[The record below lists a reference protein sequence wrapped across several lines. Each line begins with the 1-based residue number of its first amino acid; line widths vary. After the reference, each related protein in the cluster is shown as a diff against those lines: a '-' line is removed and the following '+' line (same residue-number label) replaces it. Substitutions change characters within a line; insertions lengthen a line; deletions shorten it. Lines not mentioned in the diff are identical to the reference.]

1 MSDDNRDDDKR
12 PGAPTLTIT
21 ENLAL
26 FGGAPD
32 RGEPDYREVWDED
45 HSLAALDEA
54 MRIVVQ
60 GVTVDGTQM
69 ADEREQLMWGFV
81 NIMHAQIQRLDGAR
95 DRIVPDIR
103 DLIHAQDGSEVKAN
117 QLETLT
123 ERARNLGDR
132 RDAFEKMRDR
142 AANAY
147 LAQTGNRWHPRRG
160 SLVSHAGH
168 DRHARI
174 DSRDYASALE
184 KREIAAATPDG
195 TLIALAGGKDLP
207 DPKIVWA
214 ELDRA
219 LEQNPDMVL
228 VHGDAPGIEKAGAQ
242 WAEAR
247 NVKQVPF
254 PPDWDAHGKAA
265 PFRRNEEIL
274 KLPLDR
280 LIAFPGSGITGNLVD
295 GGRKAGIPVD
305 RPSLAPALSAA
316 RPSQAPAQGRL
327 PTVLNL
333 KDHPDAVKNGAIR
346 IDRETRWGNPFRIG
360 EHGSR
365 EELIARYHKD
375 LWKRM
380 RSGDVLLADLAAL
393 NGKDLACADG
403 ECHGEVLAR
412 AATYAAGKIDRKAT
426 RQASLSENDQARRQP
441 IQSAAAPSVPDRAA
455 RPVSAGEESSQ
466 ASVSASQARE
476 RAQPKPDGTPAH
488 AAGPEADEPD
498 SREVWDR
505 DDTLAALDEAMRV
518 LVRDVAVEGTQLS
531 DEREQLMWGFTNM
544 LHAQANR
551 LDRDVTR
558 MERDMAGLDAGAERD
573 LLAGRIANLRER
585 SNAFGQMRDC
595 AAEAY
600 FAETLKEWAPR
611 HRAQATHTT
620 VKTQAAHDAEAYL
633 RDLEKR
639 DIAAHAPD
647 GTLVALTGGK
657 TVTDPDAVWS
667 ELDRA
672 RDRHPDMIL
681 LHGDAPG
688 VQRIG
693 ARWAEANDVKQIV
706 AAPDWKRYP
715 KAAPYRRNDQIVALQ
730 PKELIAFPGAG
741 VIAHLVDSAKEAGI
755 PVTKASLTRT
765 LTAATTSPEPQLA
778 RQTNVNDLA
787 DHRDAIKN
795 GAIHIGSE
803 TRWANPFTIGED
815 GNREQ
820 VTALYRND
828 LWKRMRS
835 GDVDLADL
843 AALNGKD
850 LACAAGDCHAEVLSR
865 AAVYAAGKIERQ
877 AAHHAHQETVP
888 IAAADTG
895 PTRSAAASSTPD
907 TPSDPVA
914 SEYWADVH
922 NFMNAREQGEIHALA
937 ARIDPDHIAAHEEYV
952 QDARHLLGHP
962 LSEQLP
968 DDQRQLLAAV
978 LQDADRHDAVHAT
991 APAATQSQAAPSSD
1005 PADPSPT
1012 PALSPSPQAAVTA
1025 SNPET
1030 PSPMHASESFA
1041 ARLQTFMDDH
1051 KQRNL
1056 RADRFSID
1064 PVLLPDL
1071 EQHAA
1076 AARELMNHPQSQDIP
1091 AQQSLTL
1098 MEVVANHDRHQHA
1111 STAISNICNDIDL
1124 ALAKH
1129 RHLDNIAAIR
1139 DVKIHKLEDHQ
1150 HWYPAAYEIS
1160 ARANDMLLEPDLY
1173 DCAFTP
1179 ENWGEF
1185 RDNLL
1190 NLDTALGNDT
1200 FFTRNGDLLL
1210 PPLPHAG
1217 DGSEEALK
1225 AEASYRHTRTA
1236 WHEHLLSAHEYDPH
1250 PYEEV
1255 SRNIPN
1261 AMESLKDHPALP
1273 ADARRAMSDNAAD
1286 YNAYCCA
1293 RSDVE
1298 TFFQD
1303 ADRAIDANR
1312 SFKQDIKSLDSQ
1324 NPAAE
1329 DIEGYAAWKETTANL
1344 QKTGEEMFSG
1354 TSTAYG
1360 PYLKHHS
1367 HLKERLEHCLDAL
1380 DDALDEALPSRTQEI
1395 TQSQQIDQH
1404 RAVSRGMRM

>member
-147 LAQTGNRWHPRRG
+147 LAQTGSRWHPRRG

-174 DSRDYASALE
+174 DSSDYARALE

-195 TLIALAGGKDLP
+195 TLIALAGGKDLA

-254 PPDWDAHGKAA
+254 APDWDAHGKAA
-265 PFRRNEEIL
+265 PFRRNEEML
-274 KLPLDR
+274 KLPLKQ
-280 LIAFPGSGITGNLVD
+280 LIAFPGSGITDNLVD
-295 GGRKAGIPVD
+295 RARKAGIPVD

-365 EELIARYHKD
+365 EKVTALYRKD
-375 LWKRM
+375 LWKRI
-380 RSGDVLLADLAAL
+380 RSGDLALADLAAL
-393 NGKDLACADG
+393 NGKDLACAAGD
-403 ECHGEVLAR
+403 CHGEILAG
-412 AATYAAGKIDRKAT
+412 AAIYAAGKVEREAT
-426 RQASLSENDQARRQP
+426 RQASLSEHDRARQQP
-441 IQSAAAPSVPDRAA
+441 IQSEAAASTLDRASPSPA
-455 RPVSAGEESSQ
+455 TRQPAPQRTQPRP
-466 ASVSASQARE
+466 
-476 RAQPKPDGTPAH
+476 DH
-488 AAGPEADEPD
+488 APRQTAGPEADDPD
-498 SREVWDR
+498 RREVWDR
-505 DDTLAALDEAMRV
+505 EDTLAALDEAMRL

-544 LHAQANR
+544 LNAQGQR
-551 LDRDVTR
+551 LDRDANR
-558 MERDMAGLDAGAERD
+558 MERDMDGLAPGADRD
-573 LLAGRIANLRER
+573 LLAGRVANLRER
-585 SNAFGQMRDC
+585 SDAFGQMRDR

-620 VKTQAAHDAEAYL
+620 VKTQAARDAEAYL

-639 DIAAHAPD
+639 DVAAHAPD

-741 VIAHLVDSAKEAGI
+741 VIAHLVDKAKEAGI

-765 LTAATTSPEPQLA
+765 LSAAKTSPEPQLA

-795 GAIHIGSE
+795 GAIPIGSE

-850 LACAAGDCHAEVLSR
+850 LACAAGDCHAEVLAG
-865 AAVYAAGKIERQ
+865 AAIYAAGKLERQ

-968 DDQRQLLAAV
+968 DDQRQLLATV
-978 LQDADRHDAVHAT
+978 LQDADRHDAIHAT

-1012 PALSPSPQAAVTA
+1012 PALAPTPQPAVAAST
-1025 SNPET
+1025 PET
-1030 PSPMHASESFA
+1030 PSLMHASESFA
-1041 ARLQTFMDDH
+1041 ARLQTFMDDD
-1051 KQRNL
+1051 KQR
-1056 RADRFSID
+1056 DRQAHGANID
-1064 PVLLPDL
+1064 RVLLPGL

-1091 AQQSLTL
+1091 VLQSLTL
-1098 MEVVANHDRHQHA
+1098 KEVVADHERYRHA
-1111 STAISNICNDIDL
+1111 VSTIDSICSDMEP

-1150 HWYPAAYEIS
+1150 HWYPGAYEIS
-1160 ARANDMLLEPDLY
+1160 ARANDILQEPEVY
-1173 DCAFTP
+1173 DCGFTP
-1179 ENWGEF
+1179 ENWDEF

-1190 NLDTALGNDT
+1190 DLDTALGNDT

-1210 PPLPHAG
+1210 PPLPHPG
-1217 DGSEEALK
+1217 DGSEEALE
-1225 AEASYRHTRTA
+1225 AQASYRHARNA
-1236 WHEHLLSAHEYDPH
+1236 WHEHISASDGYDPH
-1250 PYEEV
+1250 PYEEPP
-1255 SRNIPN
+1255 RNLLN
-1261 AMESLKDHPALP
+1261 AMQRLKDNPALT
-1273 ADARRAMSDNAAD
+1273 DYARLAISENVAS
-1286 YNAYCCA
+1286 YNTYCMA

-1298 TFFQD
+1298 TFSQNT
-1303 ADRAIDANR
+1303 DRAIDANR
-1312 SFKQDIKSLDSQ
+1312 SFNEQIKSLGSQ
-1324 NPAAE
+1324 NVTAE

-1344 QKTGEEMFSG
+1344 TKTGEELTSD
-1354 TSTAYG
+1354 TSTVYG
-1360 PYLKHHS
+1360 PYLKHHPE
-1367 HLKERLEHCLDAL
+1367 LKDTLKVGVDMLNDAL
-1380 DDALDEALPSRTQEI
+1380 DDALPSKTQAI
-1395 TQSQQIDQH
+1395 AQQQIDQH
-1404 RAVSRGMRM
+1404 RSVSRGMRM

>member
-1 MSDDNRDDDKR
+1 MSDDNRDDEAR
-12 PGAPTLTIT
+12 PGAHTLTIT

-132 RDAFEKMRDR
+132 SQAFEKMRDR
-142 AANAY
+142 AAAAY
-147 LAQTGNRWHPRRG
+147 LAETGSRWHPRRG
-160 SLVSHAGH
+160 SLVSRTGH
-168 DRHARI
+168 RAHARI
-174 DSRDYASALE
+174 DSRDYARARE

-195 TLIALAGGKDLP
+195 ALVALAGGKDLP
-207 DPKIVWA
+207 DPKTVWA

-228 VHGDAPGIEKAGAQ
+228 VHGDAPGVEKTGAA

-254 PPDWDAHGKAA
+254 APDWDAHGNAA
-265 PFRRNEEIL
+265 PFRRNQEML

-280 LIAFPGSGITGNLVD
+280 LIAFSGSGITDNLVD
-295 GGRKAGIPVD
+295 RARKAGIPVD
-305 RPSLAPALSAA
+305 RPSLTPALSAA
-316 RPSQAPAQGRL
+316 RPSQAPAQRRL

-365 EELIARYHKD
+365 EEVTALYRKD
-375 LWKRM
+375 LWKRI
-380 RSGDVLLADLAAL
+380 RSGDLALADLAAL
-393 NGKDLACADG
+393 NGKDLACAAGD
-403 ECHGEVLAR
+403 CHGEILAG
-412 AATYAAGKIDRKAT
+412 AAIYAAGKVARETT
-426 RQASLSENDQARRQP
+426 RQASLSEHDRARQQPIRTAPAATTLDRASPSPATRQP
-441 IQSAAAPSVPDRAA
+441 APQRMQSKPDHAPRESAGIETDGPDR
-455 RPVSAGEESSQ
+455 
-466 ASVSASQARE
+466 
-476 RAQPKPDGTPAH
+476 
-488 AAGPEADEPD
+488 
-498 SREVWDR
+498 REVWDR
-505 DDTLAALDEAMRV
+505 EDTLAALDEAMRV
-518 LVRDVAVEGTQLS
+518 LVRDVTVEGTQLA
-531 DEREQLMWGFTNM
+531 DEREQLMWGVANM
-544 LHAQANR
+544 LNAQAQR
-551 LDRDVTR
+551 LDRDATR
-558 MERDMAGLDAGAERD
+558 MERDMAGLSPGAERD
-573 LLAGRIANLRER
+573 LLAGRIGNLRER
-585 SNAFGQMRDC
+585 SNAFAQMHDR
-595 AAEAY
+595 AAQAY
-600 FAETLKEWAPR
+600 FAETLKEWTPR

-620 VKTQAAHDAEAYL
+620 IRTQTAREAEAYL

-639 DIAAHAPD
+639 DVAAHAPD

-688 VQRIG
+688 VQKIG
-693 ARWAEANDVKQIV
+693 ARWAEANDVAQV
-706 AAPDWKRYP
+706 LCLPDWKRHP

-730 PKELIAFPGAG
+730 PKELIAFPGTG
-741 VIAHLVDSAKEAGI
+741 VIANLVDKAREAGI
-755 PVTKASLTRT
+755 PVTEASLTRT
-765 LTAATTSPEPQLA
+765 LSPAEPS
-778 RQTNVNDLA
+778 RQTNVIDLA

-795 GAIHIGSE
+795 SAIPIGSE

-835 GDVDLADL
+835 GDVKLADL

-850 LACAAGDCHAEVLSR
+850 LACAAGDCHAEVLAG
-865 AAVYAAGKIERQ
+865 AAIYAAGKLERQ
-877 AAHHAHQETVP
+877 ATEPLSAPAHDHARQAP
-888 IAAADTG
+888 ADSPSPEAG
-895 PTRSAAASSTPD
+895 PTISAPE
-907 TPSDPVA
+907 TPSATNA
-914 SEYWADVH
+914 SQYWADVH
-922 NFMNAREQGEIHALA
+922 NFMERREQGEIQADA
-937 ARIDPDHIAAHEEYV
+937 ARIDPDHLANREQYV
-952 QDARHLLGHP
+952 QDARYLLDHP
-962 LSEQLP
+962 LAERLSEH
-968 DDQRQLLAAV
+968 QRQHLSAV
-978 LQDADRHDAVHAT
+978 VQDTSRHDAIHGT
-991 APAATQSQAAPSSD
+991 SPAATQSQAAPSSD
-1005 PADPSPT
+1005 PADPSPA
-1012 PALSPSPQAAVTA
+1012 PALTPTPTPTQHAAVTA
-1025 SNPET
+1025 STPET

-1056 RADRFSID
+1056 RADRSSID
-1064 PVLLPDL
+1064 RVLLPGL

-1076 AARELMNHPQSQDIP
+1076 AARELLANPQSQHIP
-1091 AQQSLTL
+1091 AIQSLAL
-1098 MEVVANHDRHQHA
+1098 KEVVADHERREHA
-1111 STAISNICNDIDL
+1111 STAITNTCGDMEP
-1124 ALAKH
+1124 ALARH

-1139 DVKIHKLEDHQ
+1139 DVKIWELEDHRQ
-1150 HWYPAAYEIS
+1150 WYPAAYEIS
-1160 ARANDMLLEPDLY
+1160 ARANDILQEPDVY
-1173 DCAFTP
+1173 DCGFTP
-1179 ENWGEF
+1179 ENWDEF
-1185 RDNLL
+1185 RENLL
-1190 NLDTALGNDT
+1190 DLDTALGNDT
-1200 FFTRNGDLLL
+1200 FFTLNGDLLL
-1210 PPLPHAG
+1210 PPLPHAR

-1225 AEASYRHTRTA
+1225 AQASYRHTRTA
-1236 WHEHLLSAHEYDPH
+1236 WHEHLVSAHEYDPH
-1250 PYEEV
+1250 PCEHV
-1255 SRNIPN
+1255 SSKIFN
-1261 AMESLKDHPALP
+1261 AMERLKDDPTLTD
-1273 ADARRAMSDNAAD
+1273 DARRAMSDNVAD

-1303 ADRAIDANR
+1303 TDRAIDANR

-1329 DIEGYAAWKETTANL
+1329 DIEGYAAWKEITANL
-1344 QKTGEEMFSG
+1344 QKTGEEMFSN

-1360 PYLKHHS
+1360 PYLKHHPD
-1367 HLKERLEHCLDAL
+1367 LKERLEHCLDDLDEAL
-1380 DDALDEALPSRTQEI
+1380 DRALPSRTQEI